1 MMFQFELNQHFFFN
15 LSPLFVFLISIV
27 KQINQFFELW
37 NMSVFEM
44 NIYYKLKISYIII
57 LAIIKHA

>member
-1 MMFQFELNQHFFFN
+1 MVFQFELNQHFFFN
-15 LSPLFVFLISIV
+15 LSPLFVFSISIV

-37 NMSVFEM
+37 NMSAFEM
-44 NIYYKLKISYIII
+44 NIYYKLQISYIII